1 MQMKARTLITLSLLL
16 VTFLG
21 FSQSSYLDKEGQKH
35 LWGEHELADLE
46 KAPFS
51 TWFDANYS
59 NYQPD
64 LGEEFPLKGLR
75 STEVTIFL
83 GTWCGDSKLWVP
95 RFIKLWD
102 ELGLDRDQLKFI
114 ALHRETEHYK
124 QGPKQEEAGL
134 NIHRVPTFIFKKEGK
149 EIARMVESPIN
160 SLEADV
166 AQIGLGFPSQ
176 PRYRGA
182 SLLHDLFATNE
193 IDSLYKQSKTI
204 LRKIYRDVHTASEL
218 NTYGYVLKAAKKY
231 QEALFTFHLNTV
243 LFRHDPNVYDS
254 VGEMYLLLE
263 NYEQATHYYKEVLR
277 IKPADENALKMLAE
291 IEAEK

>member
-1 MQMKARTLITLSLLL
+1 MQMIVRTLSTL
-16 VTFLG
+16 FLMLFVYIG
-21 FSQSSYLDKEGQKH
+21 FSQSNYLDKQGKKH
-35 LWGEHELADLE
+35 LWGKHELAELE
-46 KAPFS
+46 TAPFS
-51 TWFDANYS
+51 EWFDANYS
-59 NYQPD
+59 SYQPD

-75 STEVTIFL
+75 SAEVTIFL

-102 ELGLDRDQLKFI
+102 ELGLDRDQLKFV
-114 ALHRETEHYK
+114 ALHRDTEHYK

-160 SLEADV
+160 SLEADI

-182 SLLHDLFATNE
+182 SYLHDLFAANE
-193 IDSLYKQSKTI
+193 VDSLYNQSNTI
-204 LRKIYRDVHTASEL
+204 IRTIYRDVHTASEL

-231 QEALFTFHLNTV
+231 KEALFAFRLNTV

-254 VGEMYLLLE
+254 VGEIYMVLE
-263 NYEQATHYYKEVLR
+263 DYEQATHFYKEVLR

-291 IEAEK
+291 IEELK